1 MTNKYQL
8 DKLLKKKGWTGK
20 EVGQLLIASLLN
32 DIKQLGQ
39 GGKTPLFSQADFE
52 KMESS
57 LNSDFD
63 HLSYGVYREL
73 YSSIIDSYN
82 RGQGLCQ
89 QFYNGFS
96 RLYLM
101 LREVQIADKI
111 QKAYDDTPLIMT
123 ESQYKRLEAEAV
135 QTLRGYK
142 ESYYSILFYILEK
155 FLDAGDEAPEPI
167 RTAIEATKE
176 IPAEKITFSRSYNEQ
191 MGEGYYSLPDGRRSD
206 QMTSE
211 EWQKALEEEFLRTH
225 KLTINGEPASTEET
239 IREYNIDRRTK
250 GYELFFKGAKAI
262 REFVLERT
270 GKELDGTDEEI
281 EEALNDIILNVT
293 IDYVG
298 KARYKNPNAKKIAEA
313 LGFSSPAEWHTYEEL
328 PEGLTAYDLLHLI
341 AESSSYGETDKK
353 KHLKAFKTE
362 YKELYTALNAYI
374 EENVPKAR
382 GLKPNQLYKDIVSW
396 GELADAGVIGY
407 SSLIQPD
414 DREIVQIWTEG
425 EDTTENESKRLRAWL
440 GGIAILRNPA
450 SYQTD
455 ENGDYIEEKSPL
467 PFSLSLYTLEG
478 VRDKIAEINSYIDN
492 LIYPALSY
500 LYAFNSL
507 MGIIGKV
514 YDLPEL
520 EEVTRFD
527 TRLFESKMSGFNGML
542 YLFYHD
548 VYGNEEEKQRKRA
561 IIKET
566 FRPLEADTLK
576 PSQEAIEEVTAELTK
591 LGFSSD
597 ARKKLKYLDA
607 FIERLMNSR
616 EGAL

>member
-1 MTNKYQL
+1 MANKYQL

-20 EVGQLLIASLLN
+20 EVGQLLIASMLN

-39 GGKTPLFSQADFE
+39 GEKTPLFSQADFE

-63 HLSYGVYREL
+63 YLSYGVYREL
-73 YSSIIDSYN
+73 YSSIIDSFN

-101 LREVQIADKI
+101 LREVEIADKV

-135 QTLRGYK
+135 QTLKGRK
-142 ESYYSILFYILEK
+142 ESYYSLLFYILEK
-155 FLDAGDEAPEPI
+155 SLDAGDEAPEPI

-191 MGEGYYSLPDGRRSD
+191 MGLGYYSLPDGRRSD

-239 IREYNIDRRTK
+239 IREYNRDRRIK
-250 GYELFFKGAKAI
+250 SYELFFKGAKAI

-281 EEALNDIILNVT
+281 EEALDGI

-298 KARYKNPNAKKIAEA
+298 KARYNPNAEKIEEA
-313 LGFSSPAEWHTYEEL
+313 LGFSTPAEWHTYEEL

-341 AESSSYGETDKK
+341 AESSSYEETDEK

-396 GELADAGVIGY
+396 GELADAGIIGY

-425 EDTTENESKRLRAWL
+425 EDTTENKSKRLRA
-440 GGIAILRNPA
+440 GRRGIAILRNPA

-467 PFSLSLYTLEG
+467 PFFLSLYTLEG
-478 VRDKIAEINSYIDN
+478 DGDKIAEINSYIDN

-520 EEVTRFD
+520 EEVARFD
-527 TRLFESKMSGFNGML
+527 TRIFESHMSGYNGML
-542 YLFYHD
+542 YLFYHN

-561 IIKET
+561 IIKEI

-597 ARKKLKYLDA
+597 ARKKLRYLDA
-607 FIERLMNSR
+607 FIDRLMNSR

>member
-1 MTNKYQL
+1 MANKYQL

-39 GGKTPLFSQADFE
+39 GEKTPLFSQADFE

-63 HLSYGVYREL
+63 YLSYGVYREL
-73 YSSIIDSYN
+73 YSSIIDSFN

-101 LREVQIADKI
+101 LREVQIADKV

-135 QTLRGYK
+135 QTLKGNK
-142 ESYYSILFYILEK
+142 ESYYSLLFYILEK
-155 FLDAGDEAPEPI
+155 SLDAGDEAPEPI

-191 MGEGYYSLPDGRRSD
+191 MGLGYYSLPDGRRSD

-211 EWQKALEEEFLRTH
+211 EWQKALEEEILRTH

-239 IREYNIDRRTK
+239 IREYDRLIK
-250 GYELFFKGAKAI
+250 SYELFFKGAKAI

-281 EEALNDIILNVT
+281 EEALDGI

-298 KARYKNPNAKKIAEA
+298 KARYNPNAEKIEEA
-313 LGFSSPAEWHTYEEL
+313 LGFSTPAEWHTYEEL

-341 AESSSYGETDKK
+341 AESSSYEETDEK

-396 GELADAGVIGY
+396 GELADAGIIGY

-425 EDTTENESKRLRAWL
+425 EDTTENKSKRLRA
-440 GGIAILRNPA
+440 GRRGIAILRNPA

-455 ENGDYIEEKSPL
+455 ENGDYIEKKSPL
-467 PFSLSLYTLEG
+467 QFFLSLYTLEG
-478 VRDKIAEINSYIDN
+478 DGDKIAEINSYIDN

-520 EEVTRFD
+520 EEVARFD
-527 TRLFESKMSGFNGML
+527 TRRFESNMSGYNGML
-542 YLFYHD
+542 YLFYHN

-561 IIKET
+561 IIKEI

-607 FIERLMNSR
+607 FIDRLMNSR

>member
-1 MTNKYQL
+1 MANKYQL

-20 EVGQLLIASLLN
+20 EVGQLLIASMLN

-39 GGKTPLFSQADFE
+39 GEKTPLFSQADFE

-63 HLSYGVYREL
+63 YLSYGVYREL
-73 YSSIIDSYN
+73 YSSIIDSFN

-101 LREVQIADKI
+101 LREVQIADNL

-135 QTLRGYK
+135 QTLKGNK
-142 ESYYSILFYILEK
+142 ESYYSLLFYILEK
-155 FLDAGDEAPEPI
+155 SLDAGDEAPEPI

-191 MGEGYYSLPDGRRSD
+191 MGLGYYSLPDGRRSD

-211 EWQKALEEEFLRTH
+211 EWQKALEEEILRTH

-239 IREYNIDRRTK
+239 IREYNIDRLIK
-250 GYELFFKGAKAI
+250 SYELFFKGAKAI

-281 EEALNDIILNVT
+281 EEALDGI

-298 KARYKNPNAKKIAEA
+298 KARYNPNAEKIEEA
-313 LGFSSPAEWHTYEEL
+313 LGFSTPAEWHTYEEL

-341 AESSSYGETDKK
+341 AESSSYEETDEK

-396 GELADAGVIGY
+396 GELADAGIIGY

-425 EDTTENESKRLRAWL
+425 EDTTENKSKRLRA
-440 GGIAILRNPA
+440 GRRGIAILRNPA

-455 ENGDYIEEKSPL
+455 ENGDYIEKKSPL
-467 PFSLSLYTLEG
+467 PFFLSLYTLEG
-478 VRDKIAEINSYIDN
+478 DGDKIAEINSYIDN

-520 EEVTRFD
+520 EEVARFD
-527 TRLFESKMSGFNGML
+527 TRIFESHMSGYNGML
-542 YLFYHD
+542 YLFYHN

-561 IIKET
+561 IIKEI

-607 FIERLMNSR
+607 FIDRLMNSR

>member
-1 MTNKYQL
+1 MANKYQL

-20 EVGQLLIASLLN
+20 EVGQLLIASMLN
-32 DIKQLGQ
+32 DIKQQGQ
-39 GGKTPLFSQADFE
+39 GEKTPLFSQADFE

-63 HLSYGVYREL
+63 YLSYGVYREL
-73 YSSIIDSYN
+73 YSSIIDSFN

-89 QFYNGFS
+89 QFYNGFT

-101 LREVQIADKI
+101 LREVQIADNI
-111 QKAYDDTPLIMT
+111 QKAYDYTPLIMT
-123 ESQYKRLEAEAV
+123 ESQYKRLKAKAEAEAV
-135 QTLRGYK
+135 QTLKGNK
-142 ESYYSILFYILEK
+142 ESYYSLLFYILEE

-211 EWQKALEEEFLRTH
+211 EWQKALEEEILRTH

-239 IREYNIDRRTK
+239 IREYNRDRLIK
-250 GYELFFKGAKAI
+250 SYELFFKGAKAI
-262 REFVLERT
+262 RELVLERT

-281 EEALNDIILNVT
+281 EEALNDT

-298 KARYKNPNAKKIAEA
+298 KARYNPNAEKIAEA
-313 LGFSSPAEWHTYEEL
+313 LGFSPPAEWHTYEEL

-341 AESSSYGETDKK
+341 AESSSYEETDEK

-396 GELADAGVIGY
+396 GELADAGIIGY

-425 EDTTENESKRLRAWL
+425 EDTTENKSKRLRARL
-440 GGIAILRNPA
+440 RGIAILRNPA

-455 ENGDYIEEKSPL
+455 ENGDYIEKKSPL
-467 PFSLSLYTLEG
+467 PFFLSLYTLEG
-478 VRDKIAEINSYIDN
+478 DGDKIAEINSYIDN

-520 EEVTRFD
+520 EEVARFD
-527 TRLFESKMSGFNGML
+527 TRLYESNMSGYNGML
-542 YLFYHD
+542 YLFYHN

-561 IIKET
+561 IIKEI

-607 FIERLMNSR
+607 FIDRLMNSR

>member
-1 MTNKYQL
+1 MANKYQL

-20 EVGQLLIASLLN
+20 EVGQLLIASMLN
-32 DIKQLGQ
+32 DIKQQGQ
-39 GGKTPLFSQADFE
+39 GENTPLFSQADFE

-63 HLSYGVYREL
+63 YLSYGVYREL
-73 YSSIIDSYN
+73 YSSIIDSFN

-96 RLYLM
+96 RLFTV
-101 LREVQIADKI
+101 LREVQTADNV

-135 QTLRGYK
+135 QTLRGRK
-142 ESYYSILFYILEK
+142 ESYYSLLFYLLEK
-155 FLDAGDEAPEPI
+155 SLDAGDEAPEPI

-211 EWQKALEEEFLRTH
+211 EWQKALEEEILRTH

-239 IREYNIDRRTK
+239 IREYNRDRLIK
-250 GYELFFKGAKAI
+250 SYELFFKGAKAI

-281 EEALNDIILNVT
+281 EEALNDILNDT

-298 KARYKNPNAKKIAEA
+298 KARYNPNAEKIAEA
-313 LGFSSPAEWHTYEEL
+313 LGFSTPTEWHTYEEL
-328 PEGLTAYDLLHLI
+328 PEGLTAYDLLYLI
-341 AESSSYGETDKK
+341 TESSRYGETDKK

-396 GELADAGVIGY
+396 GELADAGIIGY

-425 EDTTENESKRLRAWL
+425 EDTTENKSKRLRAGL
-440 GGIAILRNPA
+440 RGIAILRNPA

-455 ENGDYIEEKSPL
+455 ENGDYIEKKSPL
-467 PFSLSLYTLEG
+467 RFFLSLYTLEG
-478 VRDKIAEINSYIDN
+478 DGDKIAEINSYIDN

-520 EEVTRFD
+520 EEVARFD
-527 TRLFESKMSGFNGML
+527 TRIYESNMSGYNGML
-542 YLFYHD
+542 YLFYHN

-561 IIKET
+561 IIKEI

-607 FIERLMNSR
+607 FIDRLMNSR

>member
-1 MTNKYQL
+1 MANKYQL

-20 EVGQLLIASLLN
+20 EVGQLLIASMLN

-39 GGKTPLFSQADFE
+39 GEKTPLFSQADFE

-63 HLSYGVYREL
+63 YLSYGIYREL
-73 YSSIIDSYN
+73 YSSIIHSYN
-82 RGQGLCQ
+82 YGQGLCQ

-101 LREVQIADKI
+101 LREVQIADDI

-135 QTLRGYK
+135 QTLRGRK
-142 ESYYSILFYILEK
+142 ESYYSLLFYILEK
-155 FLDAGDEAPEPI
+155 SLDAGDEAPEPI
-167 RTAIEATKE
+167 RTAIEATKK

-239 IREYNIDRRTK
+239 IREYNIDRLTK
-250 GYELFFKGAKAI
+250 SYELFFKGAKAI
-262 REFVLERT
+262 KEFVLERT

-281 EEALNDIILNVT
+281 EEALNDII
-293 IDYVG
+293 DFVG
-298 KARYKNPNAKKIAEA
+298 KARYNPNAEKIAEA
-313 LGFSSPAEWHTYEEL
+313 LDFSTPTEWHTYEEL
-328 PEGLTAYDLLHLI
+328 PEGLTAYDLLYLI
-341 AESSSYGETDKK
+341 TESSHYGETDKK

-396 GELADAGVIGY
+396 GELADAGIIGY

-425 EDTTENESKRLRAWL
+425 EDTTENKSKRLRAGL
-440 GGIAILRNPA
+440 RGIAILRNPA

-455 ENGDYIEEKSPL
+455 ENGDYIEKKSPL
-467 PFSLSLYTLEG
+467 PFFLSLYTLEG
-478 VRDKIAEINSYIDN
+478 DGDKIAEINSYIDN

-507 MGIIGKV
+507 MGVIGKV

-520 EEVTRFD
+520 EEVARFG
-527 TRLFESKMSGFNGML
+527 TRLFESNMSGYNGTL
-542 YLFYHD
+542 YFFYHN

-561 IIKET
+561 IIKEI

-576 PSQEAIEEVTAELTK
+576 SSQEAIEEVTAELTK
-591 LGFSSD
+591 LGFSIG
-597 ARKKLKYLDA
+597 AWKKLKYLDA
-607 FIERLMNSR
+607 FIDRLMNSR

>member
-1 MTNKYQL
+1 MANKYQL

-20 EVGQLLIASLLN
+20 EVGQLLIASMLN
-32 DIKQLGQ
+32 DIKQQGQ
-39 GGKTPLFSQADFE
+39 GEKTPLFSQADFE

-63 HLSYGVYREL
+63 YLSYGVYREL

-82 RGQGLCQ
+82 RGQGLYQ

-96 RLYLM
+96 RLFLM
-101 LREVQIADKI
+101 LREVQIADNI

-135 QTLRGYK
+135 QTLRGRK
-142 ESYYSILFYILEK
+142 ESYYSLLFYILEK
-155 FLDAGDEAPEPI
+155 SLDAGDEAPEPI

-239 IREYNIDRRTK
+239 IREYNRDRLIK
-250 GYELFFKGAKAI
+250 SYELFFKGAKAI

-281 EEALNDIILNVT
+281 EEALNDIILNDT

-298 KARYKNPNAKKIAEA
+298 KARYNPNAEKIAEA
-313 LGFSSPAEWHTYEEL
+313 LGFSTPTEWHTYEEL
-328 PEGLTAYDLLHLI
+328 PEGLTAYDLLDLI
-341 AESSSYGETDKK
+341 IDSSRYGETDEK

-396 GELADAGVIGY
+396 GELADAGIIGY

-425 EDTTENESKRLRAWL
+425 EDTTENKSKRLRAGL
-440 GGIAILRNPA
+440 RGIAILRNPA

-455 ENGDYIEEKSPL
+455 ENGDYIEKKSPL
-467 PFSLSLYTLEG
+467 RFFLSLYTLEG
-478 VRDKIAEINSYIDN
+478 DGDKIAEINSYIDN

-561 IIKET
+561 IIKEI

-607 FIERLMNSR
+607 FIDRLMNSR

>member
-1 MTNKYQL
+1 MANKYQL

-20 EVGQLLIASLLN
+20 EVGQLLIASMLN

-39 GGKTPLFSQADFE
+39 GEKTPLFSQADFE

-63 HLSYGVYREL
+63 YLSYGVYREL
-73 YSSIIDSYN
+73 YSSIIDSFN
-82 RGQGLCQ
+82 IGQGLCQ

-101 LREVQIADKI
+101 LREVQIADKV

-135 QTLRGYK
+135 QTLKGNK
-142 ESYYSILFYILEK
+142 ESYYSLLFYILEK

-191 MGEGYYSLPDGRRSD
+191 MGLGYYSLPDGRRSD

-239 IREYNIDRRTK
+239 IREYNIDRLTK

-281 EEALNDIILNVT
+281 EEALDGI

-298 KARYKNPNAKKIAEA
+298 KARYNPNAEKIEEA
-313 LGFSSPAEWHTYEEL
+313 LGFSTPAEWHTYEEL

-341 AESSSYGETDKK
+341 AESSSYEETDEK

-396 GELADAGVIGY
+396 GELADAGIIGY

-425 EDTTENESKRLRAWL
+425 EDTTENKSKRLRA
-440 GGIAILRNPA
+440 GRRGIAILRNPA

-455 ENGDYIEEKSPL
+455 ENGDYIEKKSPL
-467 PFSLSLYTLEG
+467 PFFLSLYTLEG
-478 VRDKIAEINSYIDN
+478 DGDKIAEINSYIDN

-520 EEVTRFD
+520 EEVARFD
-527 TRLFESKMSGFNGML
+527 TRIFESNMSGYNGML
-542 YLFYHD
+542 YLFYHN

-561 IIKET
+561 IIKEI

-597 ARKKLKYLDA
+597 ARKKLRYLDA
-607 FIERLMNSR
+607 FIDRLMNSR

>member
-1 MTNKYQL
+1 MANKYQL

-20 EVGQLLIASLLN
+20 EVGQLLIASMLN
-32 DIKQLGQ
+32 DIKQQGQ
-39 GGKTPLFSQADFE
+39 GEKTPLFSQADFE

-63 HLSYGVYREL
+63 YLSYGVYREL
-73 YSSIIDSYN
+73 YSSIIDSFN

-96 RLYLM
+96 RLFTV
-101 LREVQIADKI
+101 LREVQTADNV

-135 QTLRGYK
+135 QTLRGRK
-142 ESYYSILFYILEK
+142 ESYYSLLFYILEK

-211 EWQKALEEEFLRTH
+211 EWQKALEEEILRTH

-239 IREYNIDRRTK
+239 IREYNRDRLIK
-250 GYELFFKGAKAI
+250 SYELFFKGAKAI

-281 EEALNDIILNVT
+281 EEALNDILNDT

-298 KARYKNPNAKKIAEA
+298 KARYNPNAEKIAEA
-313 LGFSSPAEWHTYEEL
+313 LGFSTPTEWHTYEEL
-328 PEGLTAYDLLHLI
+328 PEGLTAYDLLYLI
-341 AESSSYGETDKK
+341 TESSRYGETDKK

-396 GELADAGVIGY
+396 GELADAGIIGY

-425 EDTTENESKRLRAWL
+425 EDTTENKSKRLRAGL
-440 GGIAILRNPA
+440 RGIAILRNPA

-455 ENGDYIEEKSPL
+455 ENGDYIEKKSPL
-467 PFSLSLYTLEG
+467 PFFLSLYTLEG
-478 VRDKIAEINSYIDN
+478 DGDKIAEINSYIDN

-520 EEVTRFD
+520 EEVARFD
-527 TRLFESKMSGFNGML
+527 TRIYESNMSGYNGML
-542 YLFYHD
+542 YLFYHN

-561 IIKET
+561 IIKEI

-597 ARKKLKYLDA
+597 ARKKLRYLDA
-607 FIERLMNSR
+607 FIDRLMNSR

>member
-1 MTNKYQL
+1 MANKYQL

-20 EVGQLLIASLLN
+20 EVGQLLIASMLN
-32 DIKQLGQ
+32 DIKQQGQ
-39 GGKTPLFSQADFE
+39 GEKTPLFSQADFE

-63 HLSYGVYREL
+63 YLSYGVYREL
-73 YSSIIDSYN
+73 YSSIIDSFN

-96 RLYLM
+96 RLFTV
-101 LREVQIADKI
+101 LREVQTADNV

-135 QTLRGYK
+135 QTLKGRK
-142 ESYYSILFYILEK
+142 ESYYSLLFYILEK
-155 FLDAGDEAPEPI
+155 SLDAGDEAPEPI

-211 EWQKALEEEFLRTH
+211 EWQKALEEEILRTH

-239 IREYNIDRRTK
+239 IREYNRDRLIK
-250 GYELFFKGAKAI
+250 SYELFFKGAKAI
-262 REFVLERT
+262 RELVLERT

-281 EEALNDIILNVT
+281 EEALNDILNDT

-298 KARYKNPNAKKIAEA
+298 KARYNPNAEKIAEA
-313 LGFSSPAEWHTYEEL
+313 LGFSTPTEWHTYEEL
-328 PEGLTAYDLLHLI
+328 PEGLTAYDLLYLI
-341 AESSSYGETDKK
+341 TESSRYGETDKK

-396 GELADAGVIGY
+396 GELADAGIIGY

-425 EDTTENESKRLRAWL
+425 EDTTENKSKRLRAGL
-440 GGIAILRNPA
+440 RGIAILRNPA

-455 ENGDYIEEKSPL
+455 ENGDYIEKKSPL
-467 PFSLSLYTLEG
+467 RFFLSLYTLEG
-478 VRDKIAEINSYIDN
+478 DGDKIAEINSYIDN

-542 YLFYHD
+542 YLFYHN

-561 IIKET
+561 IIKEI

-607 FIERLMNSR
+607 FIDRLMNSR

>member
-1 MTNKYQL
+1 MANKYQL

-20 EVGQLLIASLLN
+20 EVGQLLIASMLN

-39 GGKTPLFSQADFE
+39 GEKTPLFSQADFE

-63 HLSYGVYREL
+63 YLSYGVYREL

-82 RGQGLCQ
+82 KGQGLCQ

-96 RLYLM
+96 RLFTV
-101 LREVQIADKI
+101 LREVQTADNV

-135 QTLRGYK
+135 QTLRGRK
-142 ESYYSILFYILEK
+142 ESYYSLLFHILEK
-155 FLDAGDEAPEPI
+155 SLDAGDEAPEPI
-167 RTAIEATKE
+167 RTAIEATKKT
-176 IPAEKITFSRSYNEQ
+176 PAEKITFSRSYNEQ

-211 EWQKALEEEFLRTH
+211 EWQKALEEEILRTH

-239 IREYNIDRRTK
+239 IREYNRDRLIK
-250 GYELFFKGAKAI
+250 SYELFFKGAKAI

-281 EEALNDIILNVT
+281 EEALNDIILNDT

-298 KARYKNPNAKKIAEA
+298 KARYNPNAEKIAEA
-313 LGFSSPAEWHTYEEL
+313 LGFSTPTEWHTYEEL
-328 PEGLTAYDLLHLI
+328 PEGLTAYDLLYLI
-341 AESSSYGETDKK
+341 TESSRYGETDKK

-396 GELADAGVIGY
+396 GELADAGIIGY

-425 EDTTENESKRLRAWL
+425 EDTTENKSKRLRAGL
-440 GGIAILRNPA
+440 RGIAILRNPA

-455 ENGDYIEEKSPL
+455 ENGDYIEKKSPL
-467 PFSLSLYTLEG
+467 RFFLSLYTLEG
-478 VRDKIAEINSYIDN
+478 DGDKIAEINSYIDN

-527 TRLFESKMSGFNGML
+527 TRLFESKMSGYNGML
-542 YLFYHD
+542 YLFYHN

-561 IIKET
+561 IIKEI

>member
-1 MTNKYQL
+1 MANKYQL

-20 EVGQLLIASLLN
+20 EVGQLLIASMLN
-32 DIKQLGQ
+32 DIKQQGQ
-39 GGKTPLFSQADFE
+39 GENTPLFSQADFE

-63 HLSYGVYREL
+63 YLSYGVYREL
-73 YSSIIDSYN
+73 YSSIIDSFN

-96 RLYLM
+96 RLFTV
-101 LREVQIADKI
+101 LREVQTADNV

-135 QTLRGYK
+135 QTLRGRK
-142 ESYYSILFYILEK
+142 ESYYSLLFYLLEK
-155 FLDAGDEAPEPI
+155 SLDAGDEAPEPI

-211 EWQKALEEEFLRTH
+211 EWQKALEEEILRTH

-239 IREYNIDRRTK
+239 IREYNRDRLIK
-250 GYELFFKGAKAI
+250 SYELFFKGAKAI
-262 REFVLERT
+262 RELVLERT

-281 EEALNDIILNVT
+281 EEALNDILNDT

-298 KARYKNPNAKKIAEA
+298 KARYNPNAEKIAEA
-313 LGFSSPAEWHTYEEL
+313 LGFSTPTEWHTYEEL
-328 PEGLTAYDLLHLI
+328 PEGLTAYDLLYLI
-341 AESSSYGETDKK
+341 TESSRYGETDKK

-396 GELADAGVIGY
+396 GELADAGIIGY

-425 EDTTENESKRLRAWL
+425 EDTTENKSKRLRAGL
-440 GGIAILRNPA
+440 RGIAILRNPA

-455 ENGDYIEEKSPL
+455 ENGDYIEKKSPL
-467 PFSLSLYTLEG
+467 RFFLSLYTLEG
-478 VRDKIAEINSYIDN
+478 DGDKIAEINSYIDN

-542 YLFYHD
+542 YLFYHN

-561 IIKET
+561 IIKEI

-607 FIERLMNSR
+607 FIDRLMNSR

>member
-1 MTNKYQL
+1 MANKYQL

-39 GGKTPLFSQADFE
+39 GEKTPLFSQADFE

-63 HLSYGVYREL
+63 YLSYGVYREL
-73 YSSIIDSYN
+73 YSSIIDSFN

-101 LREVQIADKI
+101 LREVQIADKV

-135 QTLRGYK
+135 QTLKGNK
-142 ESYYSILFYILEK
+142 ESYYSLLFYILEK

-191 MGEGYYSLPDGRRSD
+191 MGLGYYSLPDGRRSD

-239 IREYNIDRRTK
+239 IREYNIDRLTK

-281 EEALNDIILNVT
+281 EEALDGI

-298 KARYKNPNAKKIAEA
+298 KARYNPNAEKIEEA
-313 LGFSSPAEWHTYEEL
+313 LGFSTPAEWHTYEEL

-341 AESSSYGETDKK
+341 AESSSYEETDEK

-396 GELADAGVIGY
+396 GELADAGIIGY

-425 EDTTENESKRLRAWL
+425 EDTTENKSKRLRA
-440 GGIAILRNPA
+440 GRRGIAILRNPA

-455 ENGDYIEEKSPL
+455 ENGDYIEKKSPL
-467 PFSLSLYTLEG
+467 PFFLSLYTLEG
-478 VRDKIAEINSYIDN
+478 DGDKIAEINSHIDN

-520 EEVTRFD
+520 EEVARFD
-527 TRLFESKMSGFNGML
+527 TRIFESHMSGYNGML
-542 YLFYHD
+542 YLFYHN

-561 IIKET
+561 IIKEI

-597 ARKKLKYLDA
+597 ARKKLRYLDA
-607 FIERLMNSR
+607 FIDRLMNSR

>member
-1 MTNKYQL
+1 MANKYQL

-20 EVGQLLIASLLN
+20 EVGQLLIASMLN

-39 GGKTPLFSQADFE
+39 GEKTPLFSQADFE

-63 HLSYGVYREL
+63 YLSYGVYREL
-73 YSSIIDSYN
+73 YSSIIDSFN

-101 LREVQIADKI
+101 LREVQTADNA

-135 QTLRGYK
+135 QTLKGRK
-142 ESYYSILFYILEK
+142 ESYYSLLFYILEK

-211 EWQKALEEEFLRTH
+211 EWQKTLEEEFLRTH

-239 IREYNIDRRTK
+239 IREYNRDRLIK
-250 GYELFFKGAKAI
+250 SYELFFKGAKAI

-281 EEALNDIILNVT
+281 EEALNDIILNDT

-298 KARYKNPNAKKIAEA
+298 KARYNPNAEKIAEA
-313 LGFSSPAEWHTYEEL
+313 LGFSTPTEWHTYEEL
-328 PEGLTAYDLLHLI
+328 PEGLTAYDLLDLI
-341 AESSSYGETDKK
+341 TDSSRYEETDKK

-396 GELADAGVIGY
+396 GELADAGIIGY

-425 EDTTENESKRLRAWL
+425 EDTTENKSKRLRTGL
-440 GGIAILRNPA
+440 RGIAILRNPA

-455 ENGDYIEEKSPL
+455 ENGDYIEKKSPL
-467 PFSLSLYTLEG
+467 QFFQSLYTLEG
-478 VRDKIAEINSYIDN
+478 DGDKIAEINSYIDN

-520 EEVTRFD
+520 EEVARYD
-527 TRLFESKMSGFNGML
+527 TRPFESKMSGFNGML
-542 YLFYHD
+542 YFFYHD

-561 IIKET
+561 IIKEI

-607 FIERLMNSR
+607 FIDRLMNSR

>member
-1 MTNKYQL
+1 MANKYQL

-20 EVGQLLIASLLN
+20 EVGQLLIASMLN
-32 DIKQLGQ
+32 DIKQQGQ
-39 GGKTPLFSQADFE
+39 GEKTPLFSQADFE

-63 HLSYGVYREL
+63 YLSYGVYREL
-73 YSSIIDSYN
+73 YSSIIDSFN

-96 RLYLM
+96 RLFTV
-101 LREVQIADKI
+101 LREVQTADNV

-135 QTLRGYK
+135 QTLRGRK
-142 ESYYSILFYILEK
+142 ESYYSLLFYLLEK
-155 FLDAGDEAPEPI
+155 SLDAGDEAPEPI

-211 EWQKALEEEFLRTH
+211 EWQKALEEEILRTH

-239 IREYNIDRRTK
+239 IREYNRDRLIK
-250 GYELFFKGAKAI
+250 SYELFFKGAKAI

-281 EEALNDIILNVT
+281 EEALNDIILNDT

-298 KARYKNPNAKKIAEA
+298 EARYNPNAEKIAEA
-313 LGFSSPAEWHTYEEL
+313 LGFSTPTEWHTYEEL
-328 PEGLTAYDLLHLI
+328 PEGLTAYDLLYLI
-341 AESSSYGETDKK
+341 TESSRYGETDKK

-396 GELADAGVIGY
+396 GELADAGIIGY

-425 EDTTENESKRLRAWL
+425 EDTTENKSKRLRAGL
-440 GGIAILRNPA
+440 RGIAILRNPA

-455 ENGDYIEEKSPL
+455 ENGDYIEKKSPL
-467 PFSLSLYTLEG
+467 RFFLSLYTLEG
-478 VRDKIAEINSYIDN
+478 DGDKIAEINSYIDN

-520 EEVTRFD
+520 EEVARFD
-527 TRLFESKMSGFNGML
+527 TRIYESNMSGYNGML
-542 YLFYHD
+542 YLFYHN

-561 IIKET
+561 IIKEI

-607 FIERLMNSR
+607 FIDRLMNSR

>member
-1 MTNKYQL
+1 MANKYQL

-20 EVGQLLIASLLN
+20 EVGQLLIASMLN

-39 GGKTPLFSQADFE
+39 GEKTPLFSQADFE

-63 HLSYGVYREL
+63 YLSYGVYREL
-73 YSSIIDSYN
+73 YSSIIDSFN

-101 LREVQIADKI
+101 LREVQIADKV

-135 QTLRGYK
+135 QTLKGNK
-142 ESYYSILFYILEK
+142 ESYYSLLFYILEK
-155 FLDAGDEAPEPI
+155 SLDAGDEAPEPI

-211 EWQKALEEEFLRTH
+211 EWQKALEEEILRTH

-239 IREYNIDRRTK
+239 IREYNIDRLIK

-281 EEALNDIILNVT
+281 EEALNDILNDT

-298 KARYKNPNAKKIAEA
+298 KARYNPNAEKIAEA
-313 LGFSSPAEWHTYEEL
+313 LGFSTPTEWHTYEEL
-328 PEGLTAYDLLHLI
+328 PEGLTAYDLLYLI
-341 AESSSYGETDKK
+341 TESSRYGETDKK

-396 GELADAGVIGY
+396 GELADAGIIGY

-425 EDTTENESKRLRAWL
+425 EDTTENKSKRLRA
-440 GGIAILRNPA
+440 GRRGIAILRNPA

-455 ENGDYIEEKSPL
+455 ENGDYIEKKSPL
-467 PFSLSLYTLEG
+467 PFFLSLYTLEG
-478 VRDKIAEINSYIDN
+478 DGDKIAEINSYIDN

-520 EEVTRFD
+520 EEVARFD
-527 TRLFESKMSGFNGML
+527 TRIFESHMSGYNGML
-542 YLFYHD
+542 YLFYHN

-561 IIKET
+561 IIKEI

-607 FIERLMNSR
+607 FIDRLMNSR

>member
-1 MTNKYQL
+1 MANKYQL

-20 EVGQLLIASLLN
+20 EVGQLLIASMLN

-39 GGKTPLFSQADFE
+39 GEKTPLFSQADFE

-57 LNSDFD
+57 LNSEFD
-63 HLSYGVYREL
+63 YLSYGVYREL

-101 LREVQIADKI
+101 LREVQIADKV

-135 QTLRGYK
+135 QTLKGNK
-142 ESYYSILFYILEK
+142 ESYYSLLFYILEK

-191 MGEGYYSLPDGRRSD
+191 MGLGYYSLPDGRRGD

-239 IREYNIDRRTK
+239 IREYNIDRLTK

-281 EEALNDIILNVT
+281 EEALDGI

-298 KARYKNPNAKKIAEA
+298 KARYNPNAEKIEEA
-313 LGFSSPAEWHTYEEL
+313 LGFSTPAEWHTYEEL

-341 AESSSYGETDKK
+341 AESSSYEETDEK

-396 GELADAGVIGY
+396 GELADAGIIGY

-425 EDTTENESKRLRAWL
+425 EDTTENKSKRLRAWL
-440 GGIAILRNPA
+440 RGIAILRNPA

-455 ENGDYIEEKSPL
+455 ENGDYIEKKSPL
-467 PFSLSLYTLEG
+467 PFFLSLYTLEG
-478 VRDKIAEINSYIDN
+478 DGDKIAEINSHIDN

-520 EEVTRFD
+520 EEVARFD
-527 TRLFESKMSGFNGML
+527 TRIFESNMSGYNGML
-542 YLFYHD
+542 YLFYHN

-561 IIKET
+561 IIKEI

-607 FIERLMNSR
+607 FIDRLMNSR

>member
-1 MTNKYQL
+1 MANKYQL

-39 GGKTPLFSQADFE
+39 GEKTPLFSQADFE

-63 HLSYGVYREL
+63 YLSYGVYREL
-73 YSSIIDSYN
+73 YSSIIDSFN
-82 RGQGLCQ
+82 RGLGLCQ

-101 LREVQIADKI
+101 LREVQIADKV

-135 QTLRGYK
+135 QTLRGNK
-142 ESYYSILFYILEK
+142 ESYYSLLFHILEK
-155 FLDAGDEAPEPI
+155 SLDAGDEAPEPI

-239 IREYNIDRRTK
+239 IREYNIDRLIK
-250 GYELFFKGAKAI
+250 SYELFFKGAKAI

-281 EEALNDIILNVT
+281 EEALDGII
-293 IDYVG
+293 VG
-298 KARYKNPNAKKIAEA
+298 KARYNPNAEKIEEA
-313 LGFSSPAEWHTYEEL
+313 LGFSTPAERHTYEEL

-341 AESSSYGETDKK
+341 AESSSYEETDEK

-396 GELADAGVIGY
+396 GELADAGIIGY

-425 EDTTENESKRLRAWL
+425 EDTTENKSKRLRA
-440 GGIAILRNPA
+440 GRRGIAILRNPA

-455 ENGDYIEEKSPL
+455 ENGDYIEKKSPL

-478 VRDKIAEINSYIDN
+478 DGDKIAEINSHIDN

-520 EEVTRFD
+520 EEVARFD
-527 TRLFESKMSGFNGML
+527 TRIFESHMSGYNGML
-542 YLFYHD
+542 YLFYHN

-561 IIKET
+561 IIKEI

-597 ARKKLKYLDA
+597 ARKKLRHLDA
-607 FIERLMNSR
+607 FIDRLMNSR

>member
-1 MTNKYQL
+1 MANKYQL

-20 EVGQLLIASLLN
+20 EVGQLLIASMLN
-32 DIKQLGQ
+32 DIKQQGQ
-39 GGKTPLFSQADFE
+39 GENTPLFSQSDFE

-63 HLSYGVYREL
+63 YLSYGVYRDL
-73 YSSIIDSYN
+73 YSSIIDSFN
-82 RGQGLCQ
+82 RGQGLYQ

-96 RLYLM
+96 RLFSE
-101 LREVQIADKI
+101 LREVQTADNA
-111 QKAYDDTPLIMT
+111 QKANDDTPLIMT

-135 QTLRGYK
+135 KTLRGYK
-142 ESYYSILFYILEK
+142 ESYYSLLFFILEK
-155 FLDAGDEAPEPI
+155 FLDAGEEAPEPI
-167 RTAIEATKE
+167 RTAIEATKK

-206 QMTSE
+206 QMTSK
-211 EWQKALEEEFLRTH
+211 EWQKTLEEEFLRTH
-225 KLTINGEPASTEET
+225 KLTINGEPATAEET
-239 IREYNIDRRTK
+239 VQHYNQNRLIK
-250 GYELFFKGAKAI
+250 SYELFFKGAKAI
-262 REFVLERT
+262 RELVLERT
-270 GKELDGTDEEI
+270 GKELELTDEEI
-281 EEALNDIILNVT
+281 EEALNDT
-293 IDYVG
+293 INYVG
-298 KARYKNPNAKKIAEA
+298 KASYNPNAEQIAEA
-313 LGFSSPAEWHTYEEL
+313 LDFSEPTEWHTYEEL
-328 PEGLTAYDLLHLI
+328 PEGLTAYDLLDLI
-341 AESSSYGETDKK
+341 TDSSRYVETDEK

-382 GLKPNQLYKDIVSW
+382 GLKANQLYKDIVSW

-414 DREIVQIWTEG
+414 DNDIIEIAIRG
-425 EDTTENESKRLRAWL
+425 EDTTESKSKRLRTRL
-440 GGIAILRNPA
+440 RGIAILRNPA
-450 SYQTD
+450 SYQMD

-467 PFSLSLYTLEG
+467 HFFQSLYTLEG
-478 VRDKIAEINSYIDN
+478 NRDKIAEINDYIDN
-492 LIYPALSY
+492 LIYPALGY

-507 MGIIGKV
+507 VEIIGKV

-520 EEVTRFD
+520 EEVARYD
-527 TRLFESKMSGFNGML
+527 TSLFESKMSGFNGIL
-542 YLFYHD
+542 YFFYHD
-548 VYGNEEEKQRKRA
+548 VYGNEAEKQHKRA
-561 IIKET
+561 IIKEA

-591 LGFSSD
+591 LGLSSD

-607 FIERLMNSR
+607 FIDRLMNSR

>member
-1 MTNKYQL
+1 MANKYQL

-39 GGKTPLFSQADFE
+39 GEKTPLFSQADFE

-63 HLSYGVYREL
+63 YLSYGVYREL
-73 YSSIIDSYN
+73 YSSIIDSFN

-101 LREVQIADKI
+101 LREVQIADKV

-135 QTLRGYK
+135 QTLKGRK
-142 ESYYSILFYILEK
+142 ESYYSLLFYILEK
-155 FLDAGDEAPEPI
+155 SLDAGDEAPEPI

-191 MGEGYYSLPDGRRSD
+191 MGLGYYSLPDGRRSD

-239 IREYNIDRRTK
+239 IREYNIDRLVK

-281 EEALNDIILNVT
+281 EEALDGI

-298 KARYKNPNAKKIAEA
+298 KARYNPNAEKIEEA
-313 LGFSSPAEWHTYEEL
+313 LGFSTPAEWHTYEEL

-341 AESSSYGETDKK
+341 AESSSYEETDEK

-396 GELADAGVIGY
+396 GELADAGIIGY

-425 EDTTENESKRLRAWL
+425 EDTTENKSKRLRA
-440 GGIAILRNPA
+440 GRRGIAILRNPA

-455 ENGDYIEEKSPL
+455 ENGDYIEKKSPL
-467 PFSLSLYTLEG
+467 PFFLSLYTLEG
-478 VRDKIAEINSYIDN
+478 DGDKIAEINSHIDN

-520 EEVTRFD
+520 EEVARFD
-527 TRLFESKMSGFNGML
+527 TRIFESNMSGYNGML
-542 YLFYHD
+542 YLFYHN

-561 IIKET
+561 IIKEI

>member
-1 MTNKYQL
+1 MANKYQL

-20 EVGQLLIASLLN
+20 EVGQLLIASMLN
-32 DIKQLGQ
+32 DIKQQGQ
-39 GGKTPLFSQADFE
+39 GEKTPLFSQADFE

-63 HLSYGVYREL
+63 YLSYGVYREL
-73 YSSIIDSYN
+73 YSSIIDSFN

-96 RLYLM
+96 RLFTV
-101 LREVQIADKI
+101 LREVQTADNV

-135 QTLRGYK
+135 QTLKGYK
-142 ESYYSILFYILEK
+142 ESYYSLLFYILEK
-155 FLDAGDEAPEPI
+155 SLDAGDEAPEPI

-211 EWQKALEEEFLRTH
+211 EWQKALEEEILRTH

-239 IREYNIDRRTK
+239 IREYNRDRLIK
-250 GYELFFKGAKAI
+250 SYELFFKGAKAI

-281 EEALNDIILNVT
+281 EEALNDILNDT

-298 KARYKNPNAKKIAEA
+298 KARYNPNAEKIAEA
-313 LGFSSPAEWHTYEEL
+313 LGFSTPTEWHTYEEL
-328 PEGLTAYDLLHLI
+328 PEGLTAYDLLYLI
-341 AESSSYGETDKK
+341 TESSRYGETDKK

-396 GELADAGVIGY
+396 GELADAGIIGY

-425 EDTTENESKRLRAWL
+425 EDTTENKSKRLRAGL
-440 GGIAILRNPA
+440 RGIAILRNPA

-455 ENGDYIEEKSPL
+455 ENGDYIEKKSPL
-467 PFSLSLYTLEG
+467 PFFLSLYTLEG
-478 VRDKIAEINSYIDN
+478 DGDKIAEINSYIDN

-520 EEVTRFD
+520 EEVARFD
-527 TRLFESKMSGFNGML
+527 TRLYESNMSGYNGML
-542 YLFYHD
+542 YLFYHN

-561 IIKET
+561 IIKEI

-607 FIERLMNSR
+607 FIDRLMNSR

>member
-1 MTNKYQL
+1 MANKYQL

-20 EVGQLLIASLLN
+20 EVGQLLIASMLN
-32 DIKQLGQ
+32 DIKQQGQ
-39 GGKTPLFSQADFE
+39 GEKTPLFSQADFE

-63 HLSYGVYREL
+63 YLSYGVYREL
-73 YSSIIDSYN
+73 YSSIIDSFN

-96 RLYLM
+96 RLFTV
-101 LREVQIADKI
+101 LREVQTADNV

-135 QTLRGYK
+135 QTLRGRK
-142 ESYYSILFYILEK
+142 ESYYSLLFYLLEK
-155 FLDAGDEAPEPI
+155 SLDAGDEAPEPI

-211 EWQKALEEEFLRTH
+211 EWQKALEEEILRTH

-239 IREYNIDRRTK
+239 IREYNRDRLIK
-250 GYELFFKGAKAI
+250 SYELFFKGAKAI

-281 EEALNDIILNVT
+281 EEALNDILNDT

-298 KARYKNPNAKKIAEA
+298 KARYNPNAEKIAEA
-313 LGFSSPAEWHTYEEL
+313 LGFSTPTEWHTYEEL
-328 PEGLTAYDLLHLI
+328 PEGLTAYDLLYLI
-341 AESSSYGETDKK
+341 TESSRYGETDKK

-396 GELADAGVIGY
+396 GELADAGIIGY

-425 EDTTENESKRLRAWL
+425 EDTTENKSKRLRAGL
-440 GGIAILRNPA
+440 RGIAILRNPA

-455 ENGDYIEEKSPL
+455 ENGDYIEKKSPL
-467 PFSLSLYTLEG
+467 RFFLSLYTLEG
-478 VRDKIAEINSYIDN
+478 DGDKIAEINSYIDN

-542 YLFYHD
+542 YLFYHN

-561 IIKET
+561 IIKEI

-607 FIERLMNSR
+607 FIDRLMNSR